1 MSIRKTRT
9 IKRTRTRTRRKNRIK
24 KGGTADN
31 SFVIRKGNKIVKTYK
46 KSGNENFKR
55 ELIIYLLAKQ
65 ENLDFIP
72 KLLNF
77 DIKKRMI
84 VTEYVGPT
92 LNQIY
97 KGRVAEKRKLIPR
110 IKKLYKKL
118 LKSGYHHNDIR
129 FYNVCMRKDKMYLI
143 DFEFSDIK
151 YTDKNDNKIL

>member
-1 MSIRKTRT
+1 MSLRKTRKRTRKTRT
-9 IKRTRTRTRRKNRIK
+9 K

-31 SFVIRKGNKIVKTYK
+31 SSVIRKGNTIIKTYK

-65 ENLDFIP
+65 EKLDFIP
-72 KLLNF
+72 KLRSFN
-77 DIKKRMI
+77 IKKRQI
-84 VTEYVGPT
+84 VTEYIGPT

-97 KGRVAEKRKLIPR
+97 KGRVAEKKKLIPR
-110 IKKLYKKL
+110 IKKLYGKL

-129 FYNVCMRKDKMYLI
+129 YYNVCMRNDKMYLI

-151 YTDKNDNKIL
+151 YSDKNDNKIL